1 MPFFRRG
8 HMSVAIAFL
17 LATSFAHA
25 NTWGVLTRD
34 GGGRQVAPY
43 LSSLA
48 SGEPSVG
55 ALRST
60 TFKLD
65 ADTISFTICG
75 WDGAPGQPRLRNHFA
90 LCDAESGL
98 ALRQVSPPATD
109 AMTPV
114 HWDVVEL
121 IGRQVY
127 FRAIDG
133 VSDQAFAWMGVADV
147 RVGDRDL
154 TPRLTPGHLPAG
166 WTEESRPPGLSV
178 DDWLACKPASSRL
191 AIEMDSTA
199 PTWGVITINGERREC
214 KPYLSSL
221 RGGETGTGAVRSPVF
236 VLASPKYTF
245 VAMGADSPTCDAGLN
260 SFQLVDATT
269 FEVLR
274 TAEPPGGNTLV
285 PLSWNTSDLV
295 GRRVFFR
302 AVDTNTAGGYAWMG
316 CDDVPLGAGK
326 VAHFADSAALTG
338 WREEGQPESL
348 LAGVAAAPRSLRE
361 MVEAEWLNED
371 VRRGVRWSLWE
382 QNPPAAPYLLH
393 RLVVIMDADFARAR
407 SLLRDF
413 AGAGVK
419 PDDLA
424 AFRATFTR
432 LNQRFSALQG
442 KPQGINDWQSLRHDQ
457 RVALRD
463 LAFRNPRLSFPA
475 LLFVKRFT
483 QQSYS
488 DINVNH
494 HAWGSRPGG
503 DLCLLT
509 GFGANGDPKVRPLLS
524 GRLGPGNVHGIDLD
538 FDASRIVFAYA
549 QSLTD
554 QPPDGW
560 LSRQA
565 TFDLHRTV
573 GLLHLYEMS
582 PDGSRLTQLTRG
594 EWSDLNPC
602 YLPNGDLAFE
612 SERCALEIECN
623 EGDKDEPTTN
633 LYAYRRAG
641 GTIDRLTLTKDGDWY
656 PRVLPDGS
664 IVYSHWEYQERSL
677 MFMHSLW
684 FCRPDGT
691 GADNFVKQ
699 HFDYPVT
706 LTVPR
711 PIPGSEKLLAIAG
724 GHHTLAAGPV
734 VIVDR
739 AKGMNNP
746 DCLERVTGP
755 DVWPELGGAAPGPS
769 TAGWH
774 ASPGQGWYM
783 DPYPLSATTY
793 LASYCDGGMQDE
805 AGYALYLMDVY
816 GGKELLYRDPSI
828 SSVMPIPL
836 KPRMR
841 PPNLWSNRDPKMADA
856 RLIATNVASGVE
868 GVAPGEVKFLRIA
881 EPVPWSYSNVT
892 GGQRYDPDAKA
903 TGVNWTPV
911 RILGTVPVEADG
923 SAQFRV
929 PADTGL
935 YFQALD
941 AQGRE
946 VRRMRTYISFRAG
959 EVRSCTGCHETRN
972 EAPSIPRSEVLAC
985 RHDPSIP
992 TPPPWGDRP
1001 LSFLRDVQPI
1011 FNRHCLSCHT
1021 GLKPAGGVDLSPG
1034 LTESNNRAYDTLLDP
1049 ARNLVT
1055 VASKGD
1061 DTRITPVRAFGSQAS
1076 RLVDVIRHSAGAA
1089 LTDDEWRRLYMW
1101 MDANA
1106 VYHDDFLRKR
1116 PPSELPYSIVEDKDL
1131 WTRIAGVEQ
1140 RRCASCH
1147 SGANLARPEWV
1158 DLDDPSRSLFLTAP
1172 LAGSRT
1178 PTGKHCDPAPFAD
1191 RNDPDY
1197 AAMLS
1202 WLKEAAQRSWDHPRR
1217 DLRCFVAQPSLR
1229 RDIFFGF
1236 EPLGRT
1242 ARLP

>member
-1 MPFFRRG
+1 
-8 HMSVAIAFL
+8 
-17 LATSFAHA
+17 
-25 NTWGVLTRD
+25 
-34 GGGRQVAPY
+34 
-43 LSSLA
+43 
-48 SGEPSVG
+48 
-55 ALRST
+55 
-60 TFKLD
+60 
-65 ADTISFTICG
+65 
-75 WDGAPGQPRLRNHFA
+75 
-90 LCDAESGL
+90 
-98 ALRQVSPPATD
+98 
-109 AMTPV
+109 MTPV
-114 HWDVVEL
+114 RWDVVEL

-133 VSDQAFAWMGVADV
+133 VAEPAFAWMGVADV

-154 TPRLTPGHLPAG
+154 TPALTAGHLPEG
-166 WTEESRPPGLSV
+166 WTEETQPPGVLV
-178 DDWLACKPASSRL
+178 DQWLDCKPASARWAL
-191 AIEMDSTA
+191 EMESTS
-199 PTWGVITINGERREC
+199 PTWGVLTVNGERREC

-221 RGGETGTGAVRSPVF
+221 RGGEAGTGAVRSPAF
-236 VLASPKYTF
+236 VLAGPKYTF
-245 VAMGADSPTCDAGLN
+245 LAMGADNQTGDAGLN
-260 SFQLVDATT
+260 LFQLVDAAT
-269 FEVLR
+269 FEILR
-274 TAEPPGGNTLV
+274 TAEPPVGNTLV
-285 PLSWNTSDLV
+285 PVSWDTADLV
-295 GRRVFFR
+295 GRRVCFR
-302 AVDTNTAGGYAWMG
+302 VVDNNTAGGWAWIG
-316 CDDVPLGAGK
+316 CDDVPLGEGK
-326 VAHFADSAALTG
+326 VAHFAAPEALIG
-338 WREEGQPESL
+338 WREEGQPEGL
-348 LAGVAAAPRSLRE
+348 LPGGVVAQRNLRD
-361 MVEAEWLNED
+361 MVEAEWLD
-371 VRRGVRWSLWE
+371 QDLRRGVRWSLWE
-382 QNPPAAPYLLH
+382 RNPDAAPYLMR
-393 RLVVIMDADFARAR
+393 RLVRTMEADFARAR
-407 SLLRDF
+407 SLMSDFSRDGVR
-413 AGAGVK
+413 AG
-419 PDDLA
+419 DLA
-424 AFRATFTR
+424 PFRATLTK
-432 LNQRFSALQG
+432 LNQRFAALQS
-442 KPQGINDWQSLRHDQ
+442 KPQGIKDWQALRHDQ

-503 DLCLLT
+503 DICVLT
-509 GFGANGDPKVRPLLS
+509 GFGANREPQVRQLLR

-549 QSLTD
+549 QSATD
-554 QPPDGW
+554 QPPEGW

-565 TFDLHRTV
+565 TFELHRTV
-573 GLLHLYEMS
+573 GLLHLYEMAA
-582 PDGSRLTQLTRG
+582 DGSSLRQLTRG

-633 LYAYRRAG
+633 LYALRRATG
-641 GTIDRLTLTKDGDWY
+641 DIERLTLTKDGDWY
-656 PRVLPDGS
+656 PRVLLDGR

-677 MFMHSLW
+677 IFLHPLW
-684 FCRPDGT
+684 FVRPDGA

-706 LTVPR
+706 LTAPR
-711 PIPGSEKLLAIAG
+711 PIPGGEKVLAIAG

-734 VIVDR
+734 VVVTR
-739 AKGMNNP
+739 AKGMNDP
-746 DCLERVTGP
+746 DCIERVTGP
-755 DVWPELGGAAPGPS
+755 DVWPEYGGAAAGPS
-769 TAGWH
+769 TPGW
-774 ASPGQGWYM
+774 SLPPGQGWYM

-805 AGYALYLMDVY
+805 AGYGLYLMDVY
-816 GGKELLYRDPSI
+816 GGKELLYRDPAI

-836 KPRMR
+836 TPRTR
-841 PPNLWSNRDPKMADA
+841 PPDLSSNRDLKVADA
-856 RLIATNVASGVE
+856 RCIVTDVTSGVE
-868 GVAPGEVKFLRIA
+868 GLTRGDVRYLRIS

-972 EAPSIPRSEVLAC
+972 EAPPVPRSEVLAL
-985 RHDPSIP
+985 RREPSTP
-992 TPPPWGDRP
+992 APPPWGDKP
-1001 LSFLRDVQPI
+1001 LSFLRDVQPVL
-1011 FNRHCLSCHT
+1011 NRNCLSCHT

-1049 ARNLVT
+1049 ARGLLA

-1061 DTRITPVRAFGSQAS
+1061 NSRITPVRAFGSNAS
-1076 RLVDVIRHSAGAA
+1076 RLVDVIGKHHHVS
-1089 LTDDEWRRLYMW
+1089 LTDDDWMRLYTW

-1106 VYHDDFLRKR
+1106 VYHDDLLRKR
-1116 PPSELPYSIVEDKDL
+1116 PASELPYSIVEDRDL
-1131 WTRIAGVEQ
+1131 WTRIAEVDK

-1147 SGANLARPEWV
+1147 GGAMLARPEWV
-1158 DLDDPSRSLFLTAP
+1158 DLDDPARSLFLAAP
-1172 LAGSRT
+1172 LAGTGT
-1178 PTGKHCDPAPFAD
+1178 PNGKRCTPAPFAD
-1191 RNDPDY
+1191 RTDPDY
-1197 AAMLS
+1197 VSVLS
-1202 WLKEAAQRSWDHPRR
+1202 WLKDAAQRSWDHPRR
-1217 DLRCFVAQPSLR
+1217 DLRCFVAQPALR
-1229 RDIFFGF
+1229 RDVFFGIA
-1236 EPLGRT
+1236 PLGQT